1 MAVTLQPGAAQ
12 QGASLSGILNRLSR
26 HSDIALPVG
35 IICMISMLILPM
47 PEWMLDFC
55 LLINISGAVLI
66 LLSAI
71 YAKHPLE
78 FSIFPSMLLVTTL
91 YRLALEISAMK
102 LILGNGGHAGA
113 VINAFG
119 QVVLGGN
126 YVVGLIVFCILVVVQ
141 FVVITA
147 GAGRVA
153 EVAARFT
160 LDAMPGKQMAID
172 ADLNAGQITQ
182 EQAKGRRRAIQQE
195 ADFYG
200 AMDGA
205 SKFVRGDAIAA
216 VVIILLNIV
225 GGFVI
230 GMLNGNSDI
239 MSTLKTYTLATVGEG
254 LVAQIPALLIST
266 SAGLMVTRAA
276 SDGGMSQDMLRQ
288 VFASPRPLMIAAVLL
303 VLFIPLGFPVF
314 QTSLIALA
322 LAGAGIAIT
331 RSQKEQAHAAA
342 ARAAGP
348 AEGKAP
354 AAAPESVLPLLNV
367 DVLELEIGYGLM
379 PLVDSNTGGDLLDR
393 ITLIRRQTAL
403 ELGLVIP
410 SVRIRDNLQ
419 LKANDYAI
427 KLKGAVVASGSVLP
441 NSLMIMDP
449 GSVVEQI
456 TDGIPTKEPAFGLP
470 AQWVPQRMR
479 ERAEVA
485 GYTVVEPSSV
495 VATHLTEVIKT
506 YSAEILTRQDTQALI
521 DHVKKTS
528 PAVVEE
534 LIPNM
539 MSVGEVQKIL
549 QHLLR
554 ERISIRNLVTILE
567 TLADNAS
574 RTKDVDTLGEM
585 VRVALARSI
594 CKQYVDENTRA
605 LQCITLDPGLE
616 QELLE
621 KVQPGLNQLLIEP
634 SMARV
639 LLQQLSGQMERIV
652 SQGFAPVLLCMQA
665 LRLPL
670 RRLTERSLPQLVILS
685 YNEIVPQTDVRAV
698 GAVSVPS

>member
-1 MAVTLQPGAAQ
+1 MAVTVQSSAAATPTA
-12 QGASLSGILNRLSR
+12 GISGILNRISR
-26 HSDIALPVG
+26 HSDVALPIG
-35 IICMISMLILPM
+35 IIGVISMLILPM

-55 LLINISGAVLI
+55 LLVNISGAVLI
-66 LLSAI
+66 LMTAI
-71 YAKHPLE
+71 YAKQPLE
-78 FSIFPSMLLVTTL
+78 FSIFPALLLVTTL

-102 LILGNGGHAGA
+102 LILGNGGHAGE

-126 YVVGLIVFCILVVVQ
+126 YVVGLIVFAILVVVQ

-172 ADLNAGQITQ
+172 ADLNAGLINQ
-182 EQAKGRRRAIQQE
+182 EQAKSRRKAIQQE

-205 SKFVRGDAIAA
+205 SKFVRGDAVAA
-216 VVIILLNIV
+216 VIIIILNIV
-225 GGFVI
+225 GGFVM
-230 GMLNGNSDI
+230 GMLKGNVDI
-239 MSTLKTYTLATVGEG
+239 MSTLKTYTLVTVGEG

-276 SDGGMSQDMLRQ
+276 SEGGMSHDMLRQ
-288 VFASPRPLMIAAVLL
+288 VFASPRTLIIASILL
-303 VLFIPLGFPVF
+303 VLFIPLGFPII
-314 QTSLIALA
+314 QTVLVAAALG
-322 LAGAGIAIT
+322 GAGVAIS
-331 RSQKEQAHAAA
+331 RSQKQQADALLARTAAPTETK
-342 ARAAGP
+342 P
-348 AEGKAP
+348 AST
-354 AAAPESVLPLLNV
+354 PESVLPLLNV

-379 PLVDSNTGGDLLDR
+379 PLVDGNSGGDLLDR
-393 ITLIRRQTAL
+393 ITMIRRQTAL
-403 ELGLVIP
+403 ELGVVIP

-419 LKANDYAI
+419 LKANDYCI
-427 KLKGAVVASGSVLP
+427 KLKGAVIANGSVLP

-449 GSVVEQI
+449 GSVIDPI
-456 TDGIPTKEPAFGLP
+456 TDGVPTKEPAFGLP
-470 AQWVPQRMR
+470 AQWVPQRLR

-495 VATHLTEVIKT
+495 VATHLTEMIKANA
-506 YSAEILTRQDTQALI
+506 SEILTRQDTQALI
-521 DHVKKTS
+521 DHVKKSS
-528 PAVVEE
+528 PAVVDE

-539 MSVGEVQKIL
+539 MSLGEVQKIL

-567 TLADNAS
+567 TLADNAG

-585 VRVALARSI
+585 VRMALARSI
-594 CKQYVDENTRA
+594 CKQYVDESTHA
-605 LQCITLDPGLE
+605 LQCITLDPELE

-634 SMARV
+634 SLARQ
-639 LLQQLSGQMERIV
+639 LLQHLTTQMEKIV
-652 SQGFAPVLLCMQA
+652 SLGFPPVLLCMQA
-665 LRLPL
+665 LRLPI
-670 RRLTERSLPQLVILS
+670 RRLAERSLPQLVILS

-698 GAVSVPS
+698 GAVSLPS